1 MKKITLFLVVC
12 AFAFTGKAQV
22 IFDET
27 FTQFPASTDVTGI
40 PTNGWLNWASNIG
53 PTASD
58 FRTVLNPAMAY
69 SDAGG
74 LTALSGVGNSLWNDY
89 TGLSG
94 NNYITY
100 KEFSSTPIETGSV
113 YLSYLFQAIKQ
124 GGSQGEVFGV
134 TDSIHRGAMRTWIG
148 KGTDATSY
156 RLGLTRSSGASA
168 DIQYIP
174 SKTYA
179 YGTIYFIVLK
189 YDFTSQIASIYI
201 NPAVGSSSEPTPEVT
216 DGTLGTAR
224 TSLRYL
230 MVRNG
235 GSNKAYYNASS
246 VRVANS
252 WTDAVAAFKS
262 ELPKVSTPT
271 IGSAGSV
278 DTEFFTANWTPVANA
293 IGYTIYVYNGSTLF
307 KKFEVE
313 GGTTS
318 NAVVTGLIS
327 NTAFTYKV
335 LAKGDNINFASSE
348 LSASS
353 ASFVT
358 VNGLTSMN
366 PDFGD
371 GSWGDIY
378 ENSAAEPATGSFP
391 VFSTNGYDVIHGLCS
406 HTSKTGPNGEIH
418 AYSIKLDK
426 GSAGG
431 MIVLPSMKSIS
442 RVEIHAWT
450 GTALRPFVLQ
460 ELQSDGT
467 WSAGEIFTT
476 NDVANDDNIF
486 VSSMTRTI
494 GTKLRIINTGGGA
507 VNIGQITIESSANG
521 LNDLKDNA
529 ALYGQ
534 RKTISSSQTGTL
546 TVYNLQGVQLLKSTI
561 QNNLV
566 TTLASGMYVARL
578 TTENGLV
585 VTRKIMIQ

>member
-1 MKKITLFLVVC
+1 MKKITLFLILC
-12 AFAFTGKAQV
+12 AFLLTGRAQV
-22 IFDET
+22 IHDET
-27 FTQFPASTDVTGI
+27 FSQFPASNDVTGI
-40 PTNGWLNWASNIG
+40 PTDGWLNWASNIG

-113 YLSYLFQAIKQ
+113 YLSYLFQVIKQ

-148 KGTDATSY
+148 KGTDATSF

-189 YDFTSQIASIYI
+189 YDFATQMASLYI
-201 NPAVGSSSEPTPEVT
+201 NPAVGSSSEPTPNVT

-235 GSNKAYYNASS
+235 GSNKSYYHASS
-246 VRVANS
+246 VRVASS
-252 WTDAVAAFKS
+252 WADAVAAFKS
-262 ELPKVSTPT
+262 ELPKVTTPT
-271 IGSAGSV
+271 IGSASSV
-278 DTEFFTANWTPVANA
+278 DSEFFTANWNPVANSV
-293 IGYTIYVYNGSTLF
+293 GYTVYVYNGSTLF
-307 KKFEVE
+307 NKFEVE
-313 GGTTS
+313 GGTSS
-318 NAVVTGLIS
+318 NAVVRGLIS
-327 NTAFTYKV
+327 NTAYTYKV
-335 LAKGDNINFASSE
+335 LAKGDNINYASSE
-348 LSASS
+348 LSGSS

-358 VNGLTSMN
+358 ANGLTTMN

-371 GSWGDIY
+371 GSWGTIY
-378 ENSAAEPATGSFP
+378 ENSASEPLTGSFP
-391 VFSTNGYDVIHGLCS
+391 VFSTNGFDVIHGLCS
-406 HTSKTGPNGEIH
+406 HSNKTGPNGEVH

-431 MIVLPSMKSIS
+431 MIVLPSMKIIS

-467 WSAGEIFTT
+467 WSVGETFTT
-476 NDVANDDNIF
+476 NDIANDDNIF
-486 VSSMTRTI
+486 VSTMTRSI

-507 VNIGQITIESSANG
+507 VNIGQILIESGPNA
-521 LNDLKDNA
+521 LNNINENTN
-529 ALYGQ
+529 LYSHG
-534 RKTISSSQTGTL
+534 KTISSSQSGTL
-546 TVYNLQGVQLLKSTI
+546 TVYNLQGTQLLKSKI
-561 QNNLV
+561 QNKII
-566 TTLASGMYVARL
+566 TTLASGLYVVRL
-578 TTENGLV
+578 TTDNGFV
-585 VTRKIMIQ
+585 DTRKIMIK